1 MNIDAAHRAARW
13 LTRDGCWD
21 VACHMHAPHVASE
34 PYGLGRS
41 RLHSDS
47 RPRELPLHPGLDLGR
62 GEAPEFFVRP
72 WEVRQ
77 RIDIGTQPVSTST
90 KRELRRFVP
99 GQRERREA
107 CARARSQL
115 LWLQAG
121 EALAQTLVF
130 YPQTADYLSITPW
143 VGIARHVQTVALH
156 RLLCDAAS
164 RTTGMRSCNSAISA
178 FGAVVRMV
186 NERVTVSSGQR
197 YLSHSPANAFG
208 WPSLGWQ
215 SLLCRRLSGVGSNRK
230 RNTNANGRWLSLRLV
245 AIFGFCCSS
254 LSGDLSLQDV
264 PESIRRTLHGFG
276 VRAARER

>member
-34 PYGLGRS
+34 PYDLGRS
-41 RLHSDS
+41 RLHLVSG
-47 RPRELPLHPGLDLGR
+47 PRELPLDPGLDLGR

-77 RIDIGTQPVSTST
+77 RIDIGAQPVSTST

-143 VGIARHVQTVALH
+143 VGIARHVQTVALY
-156 RLLCDAAS
+156 RLLCD
-164 RTTGMRSCNSAISA
+164 
-178 FGAVVRMV
+178 
-186 NERVTVSSGQR
+186 
-197 YLSHSPANAFG
+197 
-208 WPSLGWQ
+208 
-215 SLLCRRLSGVGSNRK
+215 
-230 RNTNANGRWLSLRLV
+230 V
-245 AIFGFCCSS
+245 A
-254 LSGDLSLQDV
+254 
-264 PESIRRTLHGFG
+264 
-276 VRAARER
+276 